1 MEKITV
7 SKKFKINIADHR
19 VQSLYKELN
28 GTISSDRLS
37 EVLDEIEK
45 LPQLNKSA
53 VRIRNKKGVLIA
65 LVGEKGSLKKFSI
78 DYCNGCWYFD
88 GNRIGKKK
96 RLLVESFYNDS
107 ILEEH
112 NLQNDEVEKIW
123 KRIANKDRF

>member
-78 DYCNGCWYFD
+78 DYCKTNTH
-88 GNRIGKKK
+88 
-96 RLLVESFYNDS
+96 LLNLFYLFNFKFCSIPLIHILTVSF
-107 ILEEH
+107 
-112 NLQNDEVEKIW
+112 
-123 KRIANKDRF
+123 